1 MNPFVP
7 KKLPL
12 TNEINQMFF
21 INELIEA
28 HSNVVKYQT
37 ILNNSKVP
45 WNILINPLLLQEAVQ
60 STKIEGT
67 QVTIDEVLESELDEN
82 KKSNDV
88 TEVMN
93 YYKALMYGEYELKR
107 IPLSTRMFKELHKIL
122 LSDNVRGKNRTP
134 GEYRTIQNFIGPEG
148 CTIKTASF
156 VPPEPQLVNEY
167 ISNLEKYINEPEDNI
182 SPLIRIAVIHAQFET
197 IHPFLDGNGR
207 IGRILIPLYLYD
219 NKFIDAPNFF
229 ISDTLEKDKHKY
241 YRLLKDTRFKDN
253 WNEWIKFFIES
264 VNIQAKK
271 NIVMLERVNESYE
284 NDLTI
289 AKTLIK
295 NNNIINIIDMMY
307 QSPIFNANK
316 MAELTGL
323 PSSTCRKYLNTLEE
337 AHVIYSDNKPRNKT
351 YYNYNLLD
359 ILR

>member
-1 MNPFVP
+1 MKPFVP

-12 TNEINQMFF
+12 TDEIDQMFF

-28 HSNVVKYQT
+28 HANVVKYQT

-82 KKSNDV
+82 KKNNDV

-93 YYKALMYGEYELKR
+93 YYKALTYGERELKR

-122 LSDNVRGKNRTP
+122 LSDNVRGRNRTP
-134 GEYRTIQNFIGPEG
+134 GEYRSIQNFIGPEG

-156 VPPEPQLVNEY
+156 VPPEPQLVDDY
-167 ISNLEKYINEPEDNI
+167 ISNLEKYINNPEDNI
-182 SPLIRIAVIHAQFET
+182 NPLIRIAIIHAQFET

-219 NKFIDAPNFF
+219 NNFIEAPNFF

-241 YRLLKDTRFKDN
+241 YRLLNDTRFKNN

-271 NIVMLERVNESYE
+271 NISMLERINEAY
-284 NDLTI
+284 DKDVTI
-289 AKTLIK
+289 AKKLIK
-295 NNNIINIIDMMY
+295 NTNIINIIDTMY
-307 QSPIFNANK
+307 QLPIFNANR
-316 MAELTGL
+316 MAELTGIA
-323 PSSTCRKYLNTLEE
+323 SSTCRKYLSILEE
-337 AHVIYSDNKPRNKT
+337 AGIIYSDSKPRNKT